1 MVHTLRD
8 ILANQQFMNLVSWVL
23 ILAFA
28 IVGSIRG
35 LYAKVMPVAVII
47 FSPIIGIM
55 VMNRMDPIAG
65 SRLLTFIIAT
75 AVAWIVLTLLRKLG
89 GFIANWFIIGWL
101 NHIAGFIIGG
111 LEGYIIVSIIR
122 AILSIAR
129 V

>member
-1 MVHTLRD
+1 MVHTVRD

-35 LYAKVMPVAVII
+35 LYAKVMPIAVII

-65 SRLLTFIIAT
+65 SRFLTFIIAT

-89 GFIANWFIIGWL
+89 GLIANWFIIGWL

-111 LEGYIIVSIIR
+111 WEGYIIVSIIR
-122 AILSIAR
+122 MILSIAR

>member
-1 MVHTLRD
+1 MVHTVRD
-8 ILANQQFMNLVSWVL
+8 ILANQQLMNLVSWGL

-35 LYAKVMPVAVII
+35 LYAKVMPVAVLI
-47 FSPIIGIM
+47 FSPIIGVM

-65 SRLLTFIIAT
+65 SRFLTFAVAT
-75 AVAWIVLTLLRKLG
+75 AAAWVILTLLRKLG
-89 GFIANWFIIGWL
+89 GLIANWFIIGWL

-122 AILSIAR
+122 AILSIAS

>member
-1 MVHTLRD
+1 MVHTVRD
-8 ILANQQFMNLVSWVL
+8 ILANQQFMNLISWGL

-35 LYAKVMPVAVII
+35 LYAKVMPTAVLI
-47 FSPIIGIM
+47 FSPIIGVM

-122 AILSIAR
+122 TILSIAR

>member
-1 MVHTLRD
+1 MVHTVRD
-8 ILANQQFMNLVSWVL
+8 ILANQQFMNLISCGL

-35 LYAKVMPVAVII
+35 LYDKVMPAAVLI
-47 FSPIIGIM
+47 FSPIIGVM

-75 AVAWIVLTLLRKLG
+75 AVAWGILTLLRKLG
-89 GFIANWFIIGWL
+89 GLIANWFIIGWL

-122 AILSIAR
+122 TILSIAR

>member
-1 MVHTLRD
+1 MVHTVRD

-35 LYAKVMPVAVII
+35 LYARVMPVAVII

-89 GFIANWFIIGWL
+89 GLIANWFIIGWL

-122 AILSIAR
+122 TILSITR

>member
-35 LYAKVMPVAVII
+35 LYAKVMPAAVII

-89 GFIANWFIIGWL
+89 GLIANWFIIGWL

-122 AILSIAR
+122 TILSITR

>member
-1 MVHTLRD
+1 MVHTVRD
-8 ILANQQFMNLVSWVL
+8 ILANQQLMNLISWGL

-35 LYAKVMPVAVII
+35 LYAKVMPAAVLI
-47 FSPIIGIM
+47 FSPIIGVM

-65 SRLLTFIIAT
+65 SRLLTFVIAT
-75 AVAWIVLTLLRKLG
+75 AVAWVILTLLRKLG
-89 GFIANWFIIGWL
+89 GLIANWFIIGWL

-122 AILSIAR
+122 TILSIAR

>member
-1 MVHTLRD
+1 MVHTVRD
-8 ILANQQFMNLVSWVL
+8 ILANQHLMNLVSWVIIL
-23 ILAFA
+23 IFA
-28 IVGSIRG
+28 IVGSIKG
-35 LYAKVMPVAVII
+35 LYAKVMPVAVLI

-65 SRLLTFIIAT
+65 SRFLTFAVAT
-75 AVAWIVLTLLRKLG
+75 AAAWVILTLLRKLG
-89 GFIANWFIIGWL
+89 GLIANWFIIGWL

-122 AILSIAR
+122 AILSIAS

>member
-1 MVHTLRD
+1 MVHTVRD
-8 ILANQQFMNLVSWVL
+8 ILANQQLMNLVSWVIIL
-23 ILAFA
+23 IFA
-28 IVGSIRG
+28 IVGSIKG
-35 LYAKVMPVAVII
+35 LYAKVMPVAVLI

-65 SRLLTFIIAT
+65 SRFLTFAVAT
-75 AVAWIVLTLLRKLG
+75 AAAWVILTLLRKLG
-89 GFIANWFIIGWL
+89 GLIANWFIIGWL

-122 AILSIAR
+122 TILSIAR